1 MTETREGAAAEAWL
15 HTMNPVLRGL
25 NHEFSNLLTALG
37 GVSLGPD
44 GEDADDAGRSRLD
57 EEIERLDG
65 LLRLYRL
72 LPFAAR
78 AGGEPVLLADII
90 PDAVLLLKHHLELR
104 DVPCDVEGVADL
116 LPVVVHP
123 TALTQAVLLCLCAAA
138 RKLPASNASA
148 GIRVRCGGDKEW
160 AHVVAETTAPT
171 DDAVEEGEP
180 AEFVALRWLLRGAE
194 GTSTLS
200 RGDDGVVK
208 ASIRVATLIRTRA
221 GERRA

>member
-1 MTETREGAAAEAWL
+1 
-15 HTMNPVLRGL
+15 VLRGL

-37 GVSLGPD
+37 GVSLGSD
-44 GEDADDAGRSRLD
+44 GEDGDDGADGGPSRLD
-57 EEIERLDG
+57 QEIERLDG

-78 AGGEPVLLADII
+78 AGGEPVLVADII
-90 PDAVLLLKHHLELR
+90 PDAVQLLKHHLELR
-104 DVPCDVEGVADL
+104 DVPCEVEGVADL

-138 RKLPASNASA
+138 RSLPAADASA
-148 GIRVRCGGDKEW
+148 GIRVRCGGDTEW
-160 AHVVAETTAPT
+160 AHVVAETTVPT
-171 DDAVEEGEP
+171 DGAVSDSEP

-194 GTSTLS
+194 GTATLT
-200 RGDDGVVK
+200 RGGEGVVR

-221 GERRA
+221 VERRA

>member
-1 MTETREGAAAEAWL
+1 MTEAREGAAAAAWL

-37 GVSLGPD
+37 GVSLEEEG
-44 GEDADDAGRSRLD
+44 AGRSRLD

-78 AGGEPVLLADII
+78 AGGEPVLLEDII

-104 DVPCDVEGVADL
+104 DVSCEVEGVAGL
-116 LPVVVHP
+116 VPVVVHP

-138 RKLPASNASA
+138 RTLPAADASA
-148 GIRVRCGGDKEW
+148 GIRVRCGGDTEW
-160 AHVVAETTAPT
+160 THVVAETT
-171 DDAVEEGEP
+171 VP
-180 AEFVALRWLLRGAE
+180 AEGVEDAAEPSEFLALRWLLRGAE
-194 GTSTLS
+194 GTATLS
-200 RGDDGVVK
+200 RGEEGVAR